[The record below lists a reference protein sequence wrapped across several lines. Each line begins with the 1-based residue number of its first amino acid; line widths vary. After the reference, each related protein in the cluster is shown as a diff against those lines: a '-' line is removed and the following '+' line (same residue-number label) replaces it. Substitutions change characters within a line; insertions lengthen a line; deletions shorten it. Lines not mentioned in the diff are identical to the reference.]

1 MRSANDPRRTAHGV
15 DPQILVREARRWQT
29 GSVDLPSAL
38 ITPFTIAATLGSG
51 IVAGVFLSF
60 SSFMVRT
67 LRELAPAEGM
77 RVMQSVNRTIV
88 RSPFVLAFI
97 STALLAATLVIF
109 TAVTA
114 SAETLWIIAAA
125 VTYIVG
131 AVVVTGVF
139 NVPRNNALDG
149 ADPSSAAGQA
159 LWQEYLRV
167 WVRYNHVRT
176 IAACASTVF
185 FALALATRTIV

>member
-1 MRSANDPRRTAHGV
+1 M
-15 DPQILVREARRWQT
+15 
-29 GSVDLPSAL
+29 DLPSAL

-51 IVAGVFLSF
+51 IVAGVFLCF
-60 SSFMVRT
+60 STFMVRT

-77 RVMQSVNRTIV
+77 RVMQSINRTIV

-114 SAETLWIIAAA
+114 SAEMLWISAAA

-131 AVVVTGVF
+131 AGVVTGVF
-139 NVPRNNALDG
+139 NVPRNNALDQ
-149 ADPSSAAGQA
+149 ADPASPEGHA
-159 LWQEYLRV
+159 LWQEYLQV
-167 WVRYNHVRT
+167 WVRFNHVRT
-176 IAACASTVF
+176 VAACASTVF
-185 FALALATRTIV
+185 FAMALATHTVV